1 MHSAD
6 VQVLSTP
13 GCVGCGPTKDTVARV
28 LEDYPALTWEE
39 IDVTEYPEV
48 AMQYRI
54 MSAPAVV
61 IGNEIA
67 FTSVPKEAAL
77 RTKLTEYTERDSQ
90 P

>member
-1 MHSAD
+1 MDQTD

-13 GCVGCGPTKDTVARV
+13 GCVGCGPTKDTIARV
-28 LEDYPALTWEE
+28 LEDYPGLTWEE
-39 IDVTEYPEV
+39 IDVTEHPEV
-48 AMQYRI
+48 AIRHRI

-77 RTKLTEYTERDSQ
+77 RTKLTEYVQGDSES
-90 P
+90 

>member
-1 MHSAD
+1 MPSAD

-13 GCVGCGPTKDTVARV
+13 GCVGCGPAKDTVARV
-28 LEDYPALTWEE
+28 LEDYPELTWEE

-48 AMQYRI
+48 AVQYQI

-67 FTSVPKEAAL
+67 FASVPKEAAL